1 VALPVGTQLGRYTV
15 LKPLAASGLTE
26 VLLARADG
34 MGGFAHHVVIKAI
47 RTNKGTAPK
56 FISAFVDEA
65 RLAASLHHQHIV
77 QVHDVGQSGDT
88 YFFAMEYVHGANL
101 RSLLTKV
108 ASAKGGVPFDQ
119 VITIA
124 LGVAAG
130 LHYAHQQNLVHR
142 DVSPANILVGYDGN
156 VKVTDFGIAKALMS
170 SSEATKSGT
179 MRGKVA
185 YMAPEQCLGRP
196 IDRRSDIFS
205 LGIVLY
211 ELATARRLFK
221 GDTDFLVMTAIVN
234 GKIPKPSELR
244 PDIPPDL
251 EDVIL
256 RALAPKPELRFPT
269 AEDLAMALERVA
281 VTNAIRI
288 SPNALSNY
296 IKQIFGK
303 REEPWLDDSLVMEPV
318 DVDFDGG
325 GAGIA
330 ELGPQGTSARKGS
343 VPRGE
348 LFDEQRTE
356 IDSGHDDDDDEPAT
370 VVGQLTSGF
379 ETNERTLIGEQ
390 ADVDMLVGLSKI
402 DARRDATPVPR
413 RDSTPIPRRD
423 STPTARVGDTVPVP
437 TIVNEFDSATI
448 VEDALPPG
456 IPLPPPVVPGPHP
469 ASGIMQRLQ
478 SSPTTWNPP
487 EQSATGTPMAW
498 QSADGEI
505 TSLAPRG
512 KRLMMI
518 GLIAIPFLVIIVLAI
533 VLRDHGEPQAAKTV
547 EPDAY
552 IAPPDAAPDAAN
564 DAAVD
569 AAPRD
574 AKKR

>member
-47 RTNKGTAPK
+47 HTTKGTDPK

-108 ASAKGGVPFDQ
+108 ASAKGAVPFDQ

-179 MRGKVA
+179 MRGKFA

-196 IDRRSDIFS
+196 SDRRSDIFS

-244 PDIPPDL
+244 PDIPLDL

-348 LFDEQRTE
+348 FGDEQRAE
-356 IDSGHDDDDDEPAT
+356 IDSGHDDDDDEAAT

-437 TIVNEFDSATI
+437 TVVNEFDSATI

-456 IPLPPPVVPGPHP
+456 IPLPQPAAPGPHP
-469 ASGIMQRLQ
+469 ASGIMERLQ
-478 SSPTTWNPP
+478 SSPAAWSPP

-518 GLIAIPFLVIIVLAI
+518 GLIAIPFLVIVVLAI

-552 IAPPDAAPDAAN
+552 VAPPDAAPDAAH
-564 DAAVD
+564 D